1 MVSLVV
7 RGWCFLVLVLALL
20 GLAALL
26 CTDLHR
32 QDKYRDLSLFPQFEM
47 LPSALLVLNFHA
59 SRFRPNRLNYG

>member
-7 RGWCFLVLVLALL
+7 RGWCFLVLGLALL

-26 CTDLHR
+26 RTDLHR
-32 QDKYRDLSLFPQFEM
+32 QDKYRDLSLFLQFEM

-59 SRFRPNRLNYG
+59 SRF